1 MRRTVLAVAT
11 VLAGLCLPPTGM
23 AQTAPAAA
31 SEAPPPP
38 SLLDAVM
45 ARKQLRIG
53 LTGDYKPFSDQDPA
67 TGAFSG
73 IDVDLTAGLAKAL
86 GVEPVFARTSWSTL
100 DGTDPR
106 PPVLFGAGRFDLLA
120 GGVSITLDRQ
130 KIGFFSIPT
139 DIDGKAAIARCAD
152 VDRFGSLADIDR
164 PEVRVVVNPGGTNE
178 RFDRAQLHA
187 AQIRVFPDNRTIF
200 REVLEGRA
208 DVMIT
213 DGVETR
219 LQQKLNPGL
228 CAIHP
233 DRTFDRAEKAWLM
246 PRDTALKLFV
256 DQYIH
261 SKQLDGSYAAIVK
274 RWLD

>member
-1 MRRTVLAVAT
+1 MRIAT
-11 VLAGLCLPPTGM
+11 VLAGALAAALLGG
-23 AQTAPAAA
+23 AGARAEDAPAGAGRR
-31 SEAPPPP
+31 
-38 SLLDAVM
+38 DAVM
-45 ARKQLRIG
+45 ARHQLRIG
-53 LTGDYKPFSDQDPA
+53 LTGDYRPFSLQDPA

-86 GVEPVFARTSWSTL
+86 GAEPVYVKTSWPTL
-100 DGTDPR
+100 AAD
-106 PPVLFGAGRFDLLA
+106 FAANKFDVLA

-130 KIGFFSIPT
+130 KLGFFSVPT
-139 DIDGKAAIARCAD
+139 DVDGKAAIARCAD
-152 VDRFGSLADIDR
+152 AAKYDGLDAIDR

-178 RFDRAQLHA
+178 RFDRANLHRA
-187 AQIRVFPDNRTIF
+187 AVRVFPDNKTIF
-200 REVLEGRA
+200 REVAEGRA

-233 DRTFDRAEKAWLM
+233 DKPFDRAEKAWLV
-246 PRDTALKLFV
+246 PRDIAFKLFV

-261 SKQLDGSYAAIVK
+261 LKQLDGGYAATVA
-274 RWLD
+274 RWLE